1 MSQLLSSGA
10 WLFVAIVSL
19 LATGVFGAIFH
30 SIRDLSRSALEEI
43 IKHRVDHKRASRVR
57 LIKDDPDGHA
67 AAVALARVVFSIIS
81 ATGFLMWVVDRTSA
95 PNTSVATLWLWTGFG
110 IAVTCFVIW
119 LAGTVIP
126 QSVAR
131 HLAEPTIYGFASLVR
146 AMYVVTA
153 PLRMLVRGVDG
164 LILLLAGKEEVG
176 DVEAMQA
183 ELLDVV
189 AEAKEDGQ
197 LDETEQQMIRAV
209 VKFRDTT
216 VRAIMTPRTEMEVLE
231 LTNDLGRITSMIREG
246 GHSRIPVFEDSV
258 DRIIGVFY
266 IKDLLRWLAGGGGA
280 GGSRGGKTFDLRSQL
295 RSAIFVPESKTI
307 RDLLEEMLK
316 KRVHIAIVLD
326 EYGGTAGVVT
336 LEDIVEEF
344 FGDVQDEYERP
355 EDTPGAKTDEI
366 RKFAELDG
374 RAYISDAN
382 AALAP
387 LGLSIP
393 ESEDYSTVGGYIT
406 VALGRIPETDARF
419 ELPAGSAPM
428 LVTVL
433 ESEPT
438 RLVRVRIEIAPPKTA
453 DDNSLTDAT
462 VEVVAKS
469 VAGDPTTLARS
480 AR

>member
-1 MSQLLSSGA
+1 MSQLLSSNA
-10 WLFVAIVSL
+10 WLFVAFISL

-30 SIRDLSRSALEEI
+30 SLRDLSRSALEAI
-43 IKHRVDHKRASRVR
+43 LKHRVDHKRASRVR
-57 LIKDDPDGHA
+57 RIIDDPDGHA

-81 ATGFLMWVVDRTSA
+81 ATGFLMWIVDHTSA
-95 PNTSVATLWLWTGFG
+95 PNTSVAALWAWTIAG
-110 IAVTCFVIW
+110 IALTCMVIW

-131 HLAEPTIYGFASLVR
+131 HLSEPTIYGFASLIR
-146 AMYVVTA
+146 AMYVVTS
-153 PLRMLVRGVDG
+153 PLRMLVGGIDASVR
-164 LILLLAGKEEVG
+164 LLAGKEEVG
-176 DVEAMQA
+176 DMEAMQA

-189 AEAKEDGQ
+189 AEAKEEGQ

-231 LTNDLGRITSMIREG
+231 LTNDLGRITSMIRDG

-266 IKDLLRWLAGGGGA
+266 IKDLLRWLAGV
-280 GGSRGGKTFDLRSQL
+280 GGSRGGKTFDLRAQL
-295 RSAIFVPESKTI
+295 RPAIFVPESKTI
-307 RDLLEEMLK
+307 RDLLDEMLE

-344 FGDVQDEYERP
+344 FGDVQDEYEHP
-355 EDTPGAKTDEI
+355 EDAPGTKTDEI
-366 RKFAELDG
+366 RGFAELDA

-382 AALAP
+382 VALAP

-393 ESEDYSTVGGYIT
+393 ESEDFSTVGGYIT
-406 VALGRIPETDARF
+406 VTAGRIPETGERL
-419 ELPAGSAPM
+419 EVPAGGVPM
-428 LVTVL
+428 LVSVL

-438 RLVRVRIEIAPPKTA
+438 RLVRVRLEPAPEKAPPAA
-453 DDNSLTDAT
+453 DGVIADPI
-462 VEVVAKS
+462 VVPAS
-469 VAGDPTTLARS
+469 HNGSGLAPAQR
-480 AR
+480 

>member
-10 WLFVAIVSL
+10 WLFIAIVSL
-19 LATGVFGAIFH
+19 IATAVFGAIFH
-30 SIRDLSRSALEEI
+30 SLRDLSRSALEEI
-43 IKHRVDHKRASRVR
+43 LKHRVDHKRASRVR
-57 LIKDDPDGHA
+57 QIIDDPDGHA

-81 ATGFLMWVVDRTSA
+81 ATGFLMWIVDQTSA
-95 PNTSVATLWLWTGFG
+95 PNTSVTALWVWTMAG
-110 IAVTCFVIW
+110 IGVTCFVIW
-119 LAGTVIP
+119 LAGTVVP
-126 QSVAR
+126 QSIAK
-131 HLAEPTIYGFASLVR
+131 HLSEPTIYGFASLVR
-146 AMYVVTA
+146 ALHVVTS
-153 PLRMLVRGVDG
+153 PLRMVVSAVDG
-164 LILLLAGKEEVG
+164 TVRMLAGKEEVG

-189 AEAKEDGQ
+189 AEAKEEGQ

-209 VKFRDTT
+209 VRFRDTT

-266 IKDLLRWLAGGGGA
+266 IKDLLRWLAGV

-295 RSAIFVPESKTI
+295 RPAIFVPESKTI
-307 RDLLEEMLK
+307 RELLDEMLK
-316 KRVHIAIVLD
+316 QRVHIAVVLD

-355 EDTPGAKTDEI
+355 EDAPGAKTDEI
-366 RKFAELDG
+366 RKFAELDA

-382 AALAP
+382 VALSR
-387 LGLSIP
+387 LGLTIP

-406 VALGRIPETDARF
+406 VTAGRIPEAGERL
-419 ELPAGSAPM
+419 EVPAGNVPM
-428 LVTVL
+428 LVSVL

-438 RLVRVRIEIAPPKTA
+438 RLVRVRLEPVPESPRAGSGPAVPA
-453 DDNSLTDAT
+453 SEPAG
-462 VEVVAKS
+462 S
-469 VAGDPTTLARS
+469 VAAENGFAPAQRQH
-480 AR
+480 A